1 MGKRKKTS
9 FRNMNH
15 TVAGVDLGDT
25 ESVATVLSPAGDVMD
40 RFTFHMD
47 DAGYL
52 HFADRVPK
60 DAKVAFEAT
69 GMAYP
74 VHRALASYGYD
85 VTVVHPKELAWIVK
99 SKKKNDKADSLKI
112 AKLHMSGMLPE
123 SHLLDPEEQVK
134 RDLLVQRVKIGKEI
148 GRVKNSIISYLERAY
163 TTGSLQVPTTFLTR
177 GGRPLP
183 H

>member
-1 MGKRKKTS
+1 MSKMGKRKKAKS
-9 FRNMNH
+9 SRMNT
-15 TVAGVDLGDT
+15 TVAALDLSDT
-25 ESVATVLSPAGDVMD
+25 EGVTTVLSPYGDVTD
-40 RFTFHMD
+40 SFTIRLDEQGF
-47 DAGYL
+47 AQ
-52 HFADRVPK
+52 FADRVPK
-60 DAKVAFEAT
+60 DAKIAFEAT

-112 AKLHMSGMLPE
+112 AKLHMSRMLPE

-148 GRVKNSIISYLERAY
+148 GRVKASIISYLKRESIPQAPSKYRQ
-163 TTGSLQVPTTFLTR
+163 LF
-177 GGRPLP
+177 
-183 H
+183 